1 MAGTR
6 GSTNGSGAGTRTARG
21 AAEGRGAVGRGAEG
35 RGAEGRGAEG
45 RAVEGR
51 AGVGGRAHGAPSS
64 FGRVARRTLTIGE
77 AAAALSGEFPGVT
90 AALLRRLEAA
100 GQFIPAR
107 SSSGYRR
114 YSDADLDLIRI
125 VLTNQAPQLPDQT
138 QGGLPVPGSERTA
151 VWANSPDPADLSG
164 AEHPLT
170 HPAAGQSGAED
181 ALAAVGMARDV
192 VSGATRHDGHPGP
205 QGAAA
210 GRTTARTGRAAS
222 SRVPAARSAAADD
235 LQGSASR
242 HQAGSHP
249 TTEALFDV
257 PPSGA
262 SKAVGDGASAERG
275 VVGFARQ
282 SQCPDPAGSEAA
294 ANAVPVAATGA
305 RESSV
310 RAAARG
316 ASAANA
322 AQPNGTTLNGTALG
336 ATASNGAS
344 PNGSTAVSTAA
355 SRRAERR
362 WPDPEFFAPDLGEV
376 ALDRDQLAAA
386 ARTDRAWVD
395 GLVEYGLLSGNRSAG
410 GADLLVARA
419 AAELAQYGMEPRHL
433 RAVAASAARV
443 AELIASATSPG
454 PSRDAA
460 RRERTLLAGPG
471 RSAEAAAAAV
481 RLHAALVRAALLRG

>member
-21 AAEGRGAVGRGAEG
+21 AAEGRVATA
-35 RGAEGRGAEG
+35 
-45 RAVEGR
+45 
-51 AGVGGRAHGAPSS
+51 GRAHAAPSS
-64 FGRVARRTLTIGE
+64 YGRLARRTLTIGE

-90 AALLRRLEAA
+90 AAVLRRLEAS
-100 GQFIPAR
+100 GQFVPAR

-114 YSDADLDLIRI
+114 YSEADLELIRI
-125 VLTNQAPQLPDQT
+125 VLTNQSAQLPDQEQAGHPAAGAERAT
-138 QGGLPVPGSERTA
+138 WPG
-151 VWANSPDPADLSG
+151 SPDPADLSG

-170 HPAAGQSGAED
+170 HPAAGHSEAEEP
-181 ALAAVGMARDV
+181 LAAVGVARDLT
-192 VSGATRHDGHPGP
+192 SGAAHHGGHPGP
-205 QGAAA
+205 QAPAA
-210 GRTTARTGRAAS
+210 GRTTARSGRAAS
-222 SRVPAARSAAADD
+222 SRVPAARSAAVDD
-235 LQGSASR
+235 LQGTASR
-242 HQAGSHP
+242 YQGALRP

-257 PPSGA
+257 PP
-262 SKAVGDGASAERG
+262 KG
-275 VVGFARQ
+275 VSHP
-282 SQCPDPAGSEAA
+282 SQCSDLAGAEAA
-294 ANAVPVAATGA
+294 PDAVPGTPSTDAA
-305 RESSV
+305 V
-310 RAAARG
+310 RAAAPS

-322 AQPNGTTLNGTALG
+322 AQLNGAVPRGTTLSGTALSDTSRSSAARPNGTTP
-336 ATASNGAS
+336 NGAV
-344 PNGSTAVSTAA
+344 PSTAA

-419 AAELAQYGMEPRHL
+419 AAELAQFGMEPRHL

-454 PSRDAA
+454 PARDAA
-460 RRERTLLAGPG
+460 RRERTLLAAPG

>member
-21 AAEGRGAVGRGAEG
+21 AAEGR
-35 RGAEGRGAEG
+35 
-45 RAVEGR
+45 
-51 AGVGGRAHGAPSS
+51 AGTGGRTHTAASS
-64 FGRVARRTLTIGE
+64 SYGRVARRTLTIGE

-90 AALLRRLEAA
+90 AAALRRIEAA

-114 YSDADLDLIRI
+114 YSEADLDLIRI
-125 VLTNQAPQLPDQT
+125 VLSNQAAVQAPDSAD
-138 QGGLPVPGSERTA
+138 PEYPAPGAERA
-151 VWANSPDPADLSG
+151 GRAGSPDPADLSG

-170 HPAAGQSGAED
+170 HPAAGQSEAED
-181 ALAAVGMARDV
+181 ELAAMGARDRA
-192 VSGATRHDGHPGP
+192 S
-205 QGAAA
+205 AAA
-210 GRTTARTGRAAS
+210 RHTGRGPARTGRTAS
-222 SRVPAARSAAADD
+222 SRVPAARSAAVDD
-235 LQGSASR
+235 MQGAATR
-242 HQAGSHP
+242 RQAGRLP
-249 TTEALFDV
+249 ATDALFDV
-257 PPSGA
+257 PATGGAVRPSAGVPQQGPAGLEHQSSQCADLTGATTTVAGAGSANPAVDSASKVPAANAQSPTAPAPSGA
-262 SKAVGDGASAERG
+262 IVNGAI
-275 VVGFARQ
+275 VN
-282 SQCPDPAGSEAA
+282 GS
-294 ANAVPVAATGA
+294 VATG
-305 RESSV
+305 S
-310 RAAARG
+310 
-316 ASAANA
+316 
-322 AQPNGTTLNGTALG
+322 TTT
-336 ATASNGAS
+336 
-344 PNGSTAVSTAA
+344 GSTLA

-419 AAELAQYGMEPRHL
+419 AAELAQFGMEPRHL

-443 AELIASATSPG
+443 AELITSATSPG
-454 PSRDAA
+454 PSRDSA
-460 RRERTLLAGPG
+460 RRERTLLAAPG

>member
-21 AAEGRGAVGRGAEG
+21 AAEGRVAT
-35 RGAEGRGAEG
+35 
-45 RAVEGR
+45 
-51 AGVGGRAHGAPSS
+51 GGRAHAASS
-64 FGRVARRTLTIGE
+64 AYGRLARRTLTIGE

-90 AALLRRLEAA
+90 AAVLRRLEAA

-114 YSDADLDLIRI
+114 YSEADLDLIRL
-125 VLTNQAPQLPDQT
+125 VLTNEPAQLPDQE
-138 QGGLPVPGSERTA
+138 QAGRPASGAERAT
-151 VWANSPDPADLSG
+151 WSGSPDPADLSG

-170 HPAAGQSGAED
+170 HPAAGHSEAEN
-181 ALAAVGMARDV
+181 ALAAVGVARDLT
-192 VSGATRHDGHPGP
+192 SGAAHHGGHPGP
-205 QGAAA
+205 QGPAA
-210 GRTTARTGRAAS
+210 GRTTARSGRAAS
-222 SRVPAARSAAADD
+222 SRVPAARSAGVDD
-235 LQGSASR
+235 PQGTASR
-242 HQAGSHP
+242 HQGALRP

-257 PPSGA
+257 PPKGA
-262 SKAVGDGASAERG
+262 AHPSQRPELTGA
-275 VVGFARQ
+275 
-282 SQCPDPAGSEAA
+282 EAA
-294 ANAVPVAATGA
+294 PGAVPGNAPTDAA
-305 RESSV
+305 R
-310 RAAARG
+310 RAAVPG

-322 AQPNGTTLNGTALG
+322 AQLNGAALRGTTLSGTALSGTARSTTASTNGTTSTGT
-336 ATASNGAS
+336 TPNGAA
-344 PNGSTAVSTAA
+344 PSTAA

-419 AAELAQYGMEPRHL
+419 AAELAQFGMEPRHL

-454 PSRDAA
+454 PARDAA
-460 RRERTLLAGPG
+460 RRERTLLAAPG

>member
-21 AAEGRGAVGRGAEG
+21 AAEGRVA
-35 RGAEGRGAEG
+35 
-45 RAVEGR
+45 
-51 AGVGGRAHGAPSS
+51 VGGRGHGAASS

-90 AALLRRLEAA
+90 AAVLRRLEAA

-114 YSDADLDLIRI
+114 YSEADLDLIRI
-125 VLTNQAPQLPDQT
+125 VLTNQSAQS
-138 QGGLPVPGSERTA
+138 PGQEQAGPPAAGAERA
-151 VWANSPDPADLSG
+151 GRPGSPDPADLSG

-170 HPAAGQSGAED
+170 HPAAGHSEAED
-181 ALAAVGMARDV
+181 ALAVVGVARDLT
-192 VSGATRHDGHPGP
+192 SGAAHHGGHPGP
-205 QGAAA
+205 QSPAT
-210 GRTTARTGRAAS
+210 GRTTGRNGRAAS
-222 SRVPAARSAAADD
+222 SRVPAARSAAVDD
-235 LQGSASR
+235 LQGTASR
-242 HQAGSHP
+242 HQGALRP
-249 TTEALFDV
+249 TTDALFDV
-257 PPSGA
+257 P
-262 SKAVGDGASAERG
+262 
-275 VVGFARQ
+275 
-282 SQCPDPAGSEAA
+282 
-294 ANAVPVAATGA
+294 
-305 RESSV
+305 
-310 RAAARG
+310 ARG
-316 ASAANA
+316 ASMQPQCPDSTGTEQAPDAALGKA
-322 AQPNGTTLNGTALG
+322 STALSGTAPNGTSRANTASAQGSTPNGVALNGTAANG
-336 ATASNGAS
+336 TA
-344 PNGSTAVSTAA
+344 PSTAA

-419 AAELAQYGMEPRHL
+419 AAELAQFGMEPRHL

-454 PSRDAA
+454 PGRDAA
-460 RRERTLLAGPG
+460 RRERTLLAAPG

>member
-21 AAEGRGAVGRGAEG
+21 AAEGRVATA
-35 RGAEGRGAEG
+35 
-45 RAVEGR
+45 
-51 AGVGGRAHGAPSS
+51 GRAHAAPSPY
-64 FGRVARRTLTIGE
+64 GRLARRTLTIGE
-77 AAAALSGEFPGVT
+77 AAAALSGDFPGVT
-90 AALLRRLEAA
+90 AAVLRRLEAA

-114 YSDADLDLIRI
+114 YSEADLDLIRI
-125 VLTNQAPQLPDQT
+125 VLTNQSAQLPDQEQSEHPAVGAERAT
-138 QGGLPVPGSERTA
+138 WPG
-151 VWANSPDPADLSG
+151 SPDPADLSG

-170 HPAAGQSGAED
+170 HPAAGHSEAEDPLATVGVARDLTSGA
-181 ALAAVGMARDV
+181 AHQG
-192 VSGATRHDGHPGP
+192 GHPGP
-205 QGAAA
+205 QSPAA
-210 GRTTARTGRAAS
+210 GRTTARSGRAAS
-222 SRVPAARSAAADD
+222 SRVPAARSAAVDD
-235 LQGSASR
+235 LQGTASR
-242 HQAGSHP
+242 HQGALRP

-257 PPSGA
+257 PP
-262 SKAVGDGASAERG
+262 KG
-275 VVGFARQ
+275 VSRP
-282 SQCPDPAGSEAA
+282 SQCPDLAGADAA
-294 ANAVPVAATGA
+294 APDTAPGTPSTDAAA
-305 RESSV
+305 
-310 RAAARG
+310 RAAALS

-322 AQPNGTTLNGTALG
+322 AQLNGTALRGSTLSG
-336 ATASNGAS
+336 AALRDTSRSSAAPANGTTPNGAA
-344 PNGSTAVSTAA
+344 PSTAA

-419 AAELAQYGMEPRHL
+419 AAELAQFGMEPRHL

-454 PSRDAA
+454 PARDAA
-460 RRERTLLAGPG
+460 RRERTLLAAPG

-481 RLHAALVRAALLRG
+481 RLHAALVRAALLHG